1 MDSTDAVLSAETDSI
16 GRTTFLPTAP
26 QNSDRLP
33 VGADGVQAPRRG
45 RGRPPKNRPEG
56 TEPVRSDALPS
67 PAQSPVSPHDKRA
80 ALELMTRIG
89 NDFALNRQKSKS
101 KAFETYQRDLATNAG
116 TLVMGG
122 AVTLKELTVLLMD
135 LEAFMKST
143 LKEGV
148 SPGELLAQFLR
159 GDLAVEE

>member
-1 MDSTDAVLSAETDSI
+1 
-16 GRTTFLPTAP
+16 
-26 QNSDRLP
+26 
-33 VGADGVQAPRRG
+33 
-45 RGRPPKNRPEG
+45 
-56 TEPVRSDALPS
+56 
-67 PAQSPVSPHDKRA
+67 
-80 ALELMTRIG
+80 MTRIG

-159 GDLAVEE
+159 GDLMLEE